1 MAGMLTARC
10 GMVPTMVGVSKERSE
25 PMGKRLKRRSVAAAL
40 LTLAVVATIGAGTA
54 NAASPAS
61 NNGPPGGGG
70 VKGVVAGGGGPSG
83 GVEGQ
88 VASGGGGTLPFTG
101 ADLGLY
107 ATAGVGM
114 IGAGLLL
121 RRAASRRVL

>member
-1 MAGMLTARC
+1 
-10 GMVPTMVGVSKERSE
+10 
-25 PMGKRLKRRSVAAAL
+25 MGKRLKRRSVAAAL

-54 NAASPAS
+54 NATSPAS
-61 NNGPPGGGG
+61 NNGPPGGGGGG

-88 VASGGGGTLPFTG
+88 VASGGNSTLPFTG

-107 ATAGVGM
+107 ATAGIGM

-121 RRAASRRVL
+121 RRASGSRRVS

>member
-1 MAGMLTARC
+1 
-10 GMVPTMVGVSKERSE
+10 
-25 PMGKRLKRRSVAAAL
+25 MGKRLKRRSVAAAL

-54 NAASPAS
+54 NASSGS
-61 NNGPPGGGG
+61 NNTGPGGGGG
-70 VKGVVAGGGGPSG
+70 VKGVVTGGGGPSG
-83 GVEGQ
+83 GVQGQ
-88 VASGGGGTLPFTG
+88 VASGGNGTLPFTG

-121 RRAASRRVL
+121 RRAGSRRTP